1 MDRDFR
7 QGHLTIDFPAAPF
20 DAAAPMLRQTLRVF
34 IANLP
39 FLTKTTLVV
48 YLPGKLATQ
57 LVCYLAGIPFEGVLS
72 YLILMASDLL
82 LSCLVAPAVVYGLV
96 EQLRKGRKAPL
107 AECFRWGRRQYG
119 RMLANQLAVEVTVT
133 LWGALLVIPGVIA
146 MVRLLF
152 TEIVVAVEGDL
163 ERQPLLRSKQ
173 LSEGRRW
180 RIFGVMLPML
190 LLGMLATFVVLDRIQ
205 AATHSRTAFAIAD
218 SLLAV
223 AAQLD
228 TVAALMMY
236 LGTAQKRVTKLKP

>member
-1 MDRDFR
+1 
-7 QGHLTIDFPAAPF
+7 LTIDFPAAPF